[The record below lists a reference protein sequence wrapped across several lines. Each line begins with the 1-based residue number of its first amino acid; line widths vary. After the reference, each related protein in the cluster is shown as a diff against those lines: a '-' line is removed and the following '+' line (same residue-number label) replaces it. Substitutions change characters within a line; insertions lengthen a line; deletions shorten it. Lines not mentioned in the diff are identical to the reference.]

1 MYPSVPCIN
10 QFSHLLQI
18 QMLPAKVL
26 PGSERGPEAGRRKKC
41 MLPPAFAVRSAL
53 RGSCDLCSKL
63 QTTEAPAPDRQD
75 SPRNLNASLEF
86 LGYQHQAGGFLL
98 PNLEF
103 QITLTPVA
111 RT

>member
-53 RGSCDLCSKL
+53 RGSCGLCSKL
-63 QTTEAPAPDRQD
+63 PAEQQRHQLQTGKT
-75 SPRNLNASLEF
+75 LLE
-86 LGYQHQAGGFLL
+86 
-98 PNLEF
+98 
-103 QITLTPVA
+103 I
-111 RT
+111 